1 MNKYTKK
8 DWIIAAFATLLVL
21 VLGAFSLKSGLSLWG
36 DDNAA
41 YISEGIAIVDGNFK
55 EQADLNFYMHP
66 SNLPEEAFESSSIV
80 YVWGYPLV
88 LSLIYKVFG
97 FSYDNIILYKLPG
110 LLSLALTAGVVFM
123 LFRRRFS
130 ELLSFVVSLMFC
142 LSSYLF
148 EFVNSIYSDLFFLFV
163 SVLSFFLMDLF
174 FEKTSSGKKN
184 YLIGIFYGV
193 TLWLTYETRL
203 SGLSVLTAAFLSHAI
218 LFITQIKDKK
228 KLFLAS
234 IYPYLLALVLVFVS
248 ERFIFAP
255 ATSNLSDISAKADI
269 WENAKFYFSLFRS
282 YFDSIVVFGYIL
294 YALFL
299 VGLITSGFKKN
310 NIIFTV
316 FIIGTMVVNIN
327 LPYVQGLRY
336 VFNILPFVFMYCAYG
351 IKFIADLI
359 RKLWKKVKPKDSKSE
374 LYDFISRFMPKFLY
388 ILAAFVVI
396 LSLVYPIDLI
406 VENMKNRGYR
416 SPDDVYSSEAVEVY
430 EYIKTNTPEDS
441 VIAFEKPRALYLNTG
456 HKSFRNGFNE
466 HDLFDADYYLS
477 CRTDKV
483 EFAEHEDVTA
493 RIEGCEV
500 VFSNE
505 VFSLYRLH

>member
-8 DWIIAAFATLLVL
+8 DWIIAAFVTFLVL
-21 VLGAFSLKSGLSLWG
+21 VLGTLSLKSGLSVWG

-41 YISEGIAIVDGNFK
+41 YISEGISIVDGNFK
-55 EQADLNFYMHP
+55 EQTELNFYMHP
-66 SNLPEEAFESSSIV
+66 SKLPEEAFESNSIV

-110 LLSLALTAGVVFM
+110 LLSLAFTAGIVF
-123 LFRRRFS
+123 LIFRRRFS
-130 ELLSFVVSLMFC
+130 KLLSFVFSLMFC

-148 EFVNSIYSDLFFLFV
+148 EFVNSIYSDLFFLLM

-174 FEKTSSGKKN
+174 FEKTSNGKRN
-184 YLIGIFYGV
+184 YSIGIIYGV
-193 TLWLTYETRL
+193 TMWLTYETRL
-203 SGLSVLTAAFLSHAI
+203 SGLSVLVAAFLSHAI

-228 KLFLAS
+228 KLLLDS
-234 IYPYLLALVLVFVS
+234 IYPYLIALVLVFVS

-269 WENAKFYFSLFRS
+269 WENTKTYFKMFLS

-294 YALFL
+294 YFLFL
-299 VGLITSGFKKN
+299 IGLITAGFKKN

-316 FIIGTMVVNIN
+316 FIIGTLVVDIN
-327 LPYVQGLRY
+327 LPYDQGLRY
-336 VFNILPFVFMYCAYG
+336 VLNILPFVFMYCIYG
-351 IKFIADLI
+351 IVFIKELI
-359 RKLWKKVKPKDSKSE
+359 VKLWKKAKPQESKSD
-374 LYDFISRFMPKFLY
+374 LYDFISRFTPKFLY

-406 VENMKNRGYR
+406 VENMKNRGYK

-430 EYIKTNTPEDS
+430 EYIKTYTPEDS
-441 VIAFEKPRALYLNTG
+441 VIAFEKPRSLYLNTG
-456 HKSFRNGFNE
+456 HKSFRNGINE
-466 HDLFDADYYLS
+466 HDLFDADYYLWW
-477 CRTDKV
+477 RTDKFV
-483 EFAEHEDVTA
+483 FAEHENVKDRV
-493 RIEGCEV
+493 EDCEV